1 MFITPVD
8 SLCGSQLH
16 ASIVLIMS
24 LSSSSLQSISA
35 SYATVSI
42 GYKDEHTLPKKLN
55 ALAMAGFTGIEL
67 GFPDLLAFASLHLRH
82 EVGPYD
88 YDDLVTAAKVVKAQT
103 DAKEMKVML
112 LQPFAN
118 FEGWPE
124 GSDERKDA
132 FKRAEGWIRIME
144 AVGCDT
150 LQVSD
155 SNHSIFVDF

>member
-1 MFITPVD
+1 
-8 SLCGSQLH
+8 
-16 ASIVLIMS
+16 MS
-24 LSSSSLQSISA
+24 LSLSSLECIPA

-42 GYKDEHTLPKKLN
+42 GCKDEHTLPKKIQ
-55 ALAMAGFTGIEL
+55 AISTAGFKGIEL
-67 GFPDLLAFASLHLRH
+67 GFPDLLAFASMHLRH

-88 YDDLVTAAKVVKAQT
+88 YDDLYSAAKVVKAQT
-103 DAKEMKVML
+103 DAQGLKIML

-144 AVGCDT
+144 AAGCDT
-150 LQVSD
+150 LQVSKRD
-155 SNHSIFVDF
+155 DLSASLPELIRLGWLDRHSGEQAR